1 MQDRLQVIDELDSS
15 RAAEFRTRTSSEVYY
30 CVGKQTLIDALAA
43 LTRRDCVR
51 ESVRALVNWNFP
63 STQILFL

>member
-30 CVGKQTLIDALAA
+30 CSWKQTLIDALAA
-43 LTRRDCVR
+43 H
-51 ESVRALVNWNFP
+51 SNFV
-63 STQILFL
+63 S